1 MYNNNYYQPPRNL
14 GIQTNYQ
21 QPIYQP
27 MYQVPISQPTSSGLQ
42 GKIVDSIETAK
53 NQDIQLDGS
62 ISYFALTDG
71 TAIVSKQLQADG
83 TSKTTIY
90 RPIDEE
96 QGELPKY
103 ATLDD
108 IKKEIEMDKNLTCK
122 FFRSYLYN
130 YRIHISITNLFKL
143 GIKGNIININ
153 YIYSI

>member
-90 RPIDEE
+90 RPISEE
-96 QGELPKY
+96 QAELPKY

-108 IKKEIEMDKNLTCK
+108 IKKEINNIDLSDIDDLKEEIRDLKKQLK
-122 FFRSYLYN
+122 DL
-130 YRIHISITNLFKL
+130 KK
-143 GIKGNIININ
+143 KGD
-153 YIYSI
+153 

>member
-90 RPIDEE
+90 RPISEE
-96 QGELPKY
+96 QVELPKY

-108 IKKEIEMDKNLTCK
+108 IKKEIEKIDLSEIDDLKEEIRDLK
-122 FFRSYLYN
+122 KQLKD
-130 YRIHISITNLFKL
+130 LKK
-143 GIKGNIININ
+143 KGE
-153 YIYSI
+153 

>member
-14 GIQTNYQ
+14 GVQTNYQ

-90 RPIDEE
+90 RPISEE
-96 QGELPKY
+96 QVELPKY

-108 IKKEIEMDKNLTCK
+108 IKKEINNLDLSDIDDLK
-122 FFRSYLYN
+122 EEIRDLKKQ
-130 YRIHISITNLFKL
+130 LKDL
-143 GIKGNIININ
+143 KKKGD
-153 YIYSI
+153 

>member
-14 GIQTNYQ
+14 GVQTNYQ

-27 MYQVPISQPTSSGLQ
+27 MYQVPISQPTTSGLQ
-42 GKIVDSIETAK
+42 GKVVDSIETAK

-71 TAIVSKQLQADG
+71 SAIVSKQLQADG

-90 RPIDEE
+90 RPISEE
-96 QGELPKY
+96 QAELPKY

-108 IKKEIEMDKNLTCK
+108 IKKEINNIDLSDIDDLKEEIRDLKKQLK
-122 FFRSYLYN
+122 DL
-130 YRIHISITNLFKL
+130 KK
-143 GIKGNIININ
+143 KGD
-153 YIYSI
+153 

>member
-71 TAIVSKQLQADG
+71 SAIVSKQLQADG

-90 RPIDEE
+90 RPISEE
-96 QGELPKY
+96 QAELPKY

-108 IKKEIEMDKNLTCK
+108 IKKEINNIDLSEIDDLKEEIRDLKKDLKNLK
-122 FFRSYLYN
+122 
-130 YRIHISITNLFKL
+130 K
-143 GIKGNIININ
+143 KGD
-153 YIYSI
+153 

>member
-90 RPIDEE
+90 RPISEE
-96 QGELPKY
+96 QVELPKY

-108 IKKEIEMDKNLTCK
+108 IKKEIEKVDLSEIDDLKEEIRDLKKDLKNLK
-122 FFRSYLYN
+122 
-130 YRIHISITNLFKL
+130 K
-143 GIKGNIININ
+143 KGD
-153 YIYSI
+153 

>member
-14 GIQTNYQ
+14 GVQTNYQ

-90 RPIDEE
+90 RPISEE
-96 QGELPKY
+96 QVELPKY

-108 IKKEIEMDKNLTCK
+108 IKKEINNIDLSDIDDLKEEIRELKKQLKDLKK
-122 FFRSYLYN
+122 
-130 YRIHISITNLFKL
+130 
-143 GIKGNIININ
+143 KGD
-153 YIYSI
+153 

>member
-90 RPIDEE
+90 RPINDENI
-96 QGELPKY
+96 ELPKY

-108 IKKEIEMDKNLTCK
+108 IKKEINNIDLSDIDDLKEE
-122 FFRSYLYN
+122 
-130 YRIHISITNLFKL
+130 
-143 GIKGNIININ
+143 IKELKKQIKEIKKK
-153 YIYSI
+153 SD

>member
-90 RPIDEE
+90 RPISEE
-96 QGELPKY
+96 QAELPKY

-108 IKKEIEMDKNLTCK
+108 IKKEIEKVDLSEIDDLKEEIRDLKKDLKNLK
-122 FFRSYLYN
+122 
-130 YRIHISITNLFKL
+130 K
-143 GIKGNIININ
+143 KGD
-153 YIYSI
+153 

>member
-14 GIQTNYQ
+14 GVQTNYQ

-90 RPIDEE
+90 RPISEE
-96 QGELPKY
+96 QVEIPKY

-108 IKKEIEMDKNLTCK
+108 IKKEIKNIDLSEIDDLK
-122 FFRSYLYN
+122 EEIRELKKQ
-130 YRIHISITNLFKL
+130 LKDL
-143 GIKGNIININ
+143 KKKGD
-153 YIYSI
+153 

>member
-14 GIQTNYQ
+14 GVQTNYQ

-27 MYQVPISQPTSSGLQ
+27 MYQVPISQPTSSSLQ

-71 TAIVSKQLQADG
+71 SAIVSKQLQADG

-90 RPIDEE
+90 RPINDENI
-96 QGELPKY
+96 ELPKY

-108 IKKEIEMDKNLTCK
+108 IKKEINNIDLSDIDDLKEEIRDLKKQLK
-122 FFRSYLYN
+122 DL
-130 YRIHISITNLFKL
+130 KK
-143 GIKGNIININ
+143 KGD
-153 YIYSI
+153 

>member
-27 MYQVPISQPTSSGLQ
+27 MYQVPISQPTSSSLQ

-71 TAIVSKQLQADG
+71 SAIVSKQLQADG

-90 RPIDEE
+90 RPINDENI
-96 QGELPKY
+96 ELPKY

-108 IKKEIEMDKNLTCK
+108 IKKEIEKIDLSEIDDLKEEIRDLK
-122 FFRSYLYN
+122 KDLKD
-130 YRIHISITNLFKL
+130 LKK
-143 GIKGNIININ
+143 KGD
-153 YIYSI
+153 

>member
-14 GIQTNYQ
+14 GVQTNYQ

-27 MYQVPISQPTSSGLQ
+27 LYQVPISQPTSSGLQ

-90 RPIDEE
+90 RPISEE
-96 QGELPKY
+96 QVELPKY

-108 IKKEIEMDKNLTCK
+108 IKKEIEKIDLSEIDDLKEEIRDLKKDLKNLK
-122 FFRSYLYN
+122 
-130 YRIHISITNLFKL
+130 K
-143 GIKGNIININ
+143 KGD
-153 YIYSI
+153 

>member
-14 GIQTNYQ
+14 GVQTNYQ

-42 GKIVDSIETAK
+42 GKVVDSIETAK

-90 RPIDEE
+90 RPISEE
-96 QGELPKY
+96 QVELPKY

-108 IKKEIEMDKNLTCK
+108 IKKEINNIDLSEIDDLKEEIRDLKKDLKNLK
-122 FFRSYLYN
+122 
-130 YRIHISITNLFKL
+130 K
-143 GIKGNIININ
+143 KGD
-153 YIYSI
+153 

>member
-90 RPIDEE
+90 RPVSEE
-96 QGELPKY
+96 QVELPKY

-108 IKKEIEMDKNLTCK
+108 IKKEINNIDLSDIDDLKEEIRDLKKQLK
-122 FFRSYLYN
+122 DL
-130 YRIHISITNLFKL
+130 KK
-143 GIKGNIININ
+143 KGD
-153 YIYSI
+153 

>member
-14 GIQTNYQ
+14 GVQTNYQ

-90 RPIDEE
+90 RPISEE
-96 QGELPKY
+96 QAELPKY

-108 IKKEIEMDKNLTCK
+108 IKKEIEKIDLSEIDDLKEEIRDLKKDLKNLK
-122 FFRSYLYN
+122 
-130 YRIHISITNLFKL
+130 K
-143 GIKGNIININ
+143 KGD
-153 YIYSI
+153 

>member
-14 GIQTNYQ
+14 GVQTNYQ

-27 MYQVPISQPTSSGLQ
+27 MYQVPISQPTTSGLQ

-90 RPIDEE
+90 RPISEE
-96 QGELPKY
+96 QVEIPKY

-108 IKKEIEMDKNLTCK
+108 IKKEINNIDLSDIDDLKEEIRDLKKDLKNLK
-122 FFRSYLYN
+122 
-130 YRIHISITNLFKL
+130 K
-143 GIKGNIININ
+143 KGD
-153 YIYSI
+153 

>member
-90 RPIDEE
+90 RPISEE
-96 QGELPKY
+96 QVELPKY

-108 IKKEIEMDKNLTCK
+108 IKKEIEKIDLSDIDDLKEEIRDLKKDLKNLK
-122 FFRSYLYN
+122 
-130 YRIHISITNLFKL
+130 K
-143 GIKGNIININ
+143 KGD
-153 YIYSI
+153 

>member
-90 RPIDEE
+90 RPISEE
-96 QGELPKY
+96 QVELPKY

-108 IKKEIEMDKNLTCK
+108 IKKEINNIDLSDIDDLKEE
-122 FFRSYLYN
+122 
-130 YRIHISITNLFKL
+130 
-143 GIKGNIININ
+143 IKELKKQIKEIKKK
-153 YIYSI
+153 SD

>member
-14 GIQTNYQ
+14 GVQTNYQ

-71 TAIVSKQLQADG
+71 SAIVSKQLQADG

-90 RPIDEE
+90 RPISEE
-96 QGELPKY
+96 QVELPKY

-108 IKKEIEMDKNLTCK
+108 IKKEINNIDLSEIDDLKEEIRDLKKDLKNLK
-122 FFRSYLYN
+122 
-130 YRIHISITNLFKL
+130 K
-143 GIKGNIININ
+143 KGD
-153 YIYSI
+153 

>member
-71 TAIVSKQLQADG
+71 SAIVSKQLQADG

-90 RPIDEE
+90 RPINDENI
-96 QGELPKY
+96 ELPKY

-108 IKKEIEMDKNLTCK
+108 IKKEIKNIDLSEIDDLK
-122 FFRSYLYN
+122 EEIRELKKQ
-130 YRIHISITNLFKL
+130 LKDL
-143 GIKGNIININ
+143 KKKGD
-153 YIYSI
+153 

>member
-14 GIQTNYQ
+14 GVQTNYQ

-90 RPIDEE
+90 RPISDENI
-96 QGELPKY
+96 ELPKY

-108 IKKEIEMDKNLTCK
+108 IKKEINNIDLSDIDDLKEEIRDLKKDLKNLK
-122 FFRSYLYN
+122 
-130 YRIHISITNLFKL
+130 K
-143 GIKGNIININ
+143 KGD
-153 YIYSI
+153 

>member
-62 ISYFALTDG
+62 ISYFALIDG
-71 TAIVSKQLQADG
+71 SAIVSKQLQADG

-90 RPIDEE
+90 RPINDENI
-96 QGELPKY
+96 ELPKY

-108 IKKEIEMDKNLTCK
+108 IKKEIEKVDLSEIDDLKEEIRDLKKDLKNLK
-122 FFRSYLYN
+122 
-130 YRIHISITNLFKL
+130 K
-143 GIKGNIININ
+143 KGD
-153 YIYSI
+153 

>member
-90 RPIDEE
+90 RPINDENI
-96 QGELPKY
+96 ELPKY

-108 IKKEIEMDKNLTCK
+108 IKKEIKNIDLSEIDDLK
-122 FFRSYLYN
+122 EEIRELKKQ
-130 YRIHISITNLFKL
+130 LKDL
-143 GIKGNIININ
+143 KKKGD
-153 YIYSI
+153 

>member
-14 GIQTNYQ
+14 GVQTNYQ

-71 TAIVSKQLQADG
+71 SAIVSKQLQADG

-90 RPIDEE
+90 RPINDENI
-96 QGELPKY
+96 ELPKY

-108 IKKEIEMDKNLTCK
+108 IKKEIKNIDLSEIDDLK
-122 FFRSYLYN
+122 EEIRELKKQ
-130 YRIHISITNLFKL
+130 LKDL
-143 GIKGNIININ
+143 KKKGD
-153 YIYSI
+153 

>member
-14 GIQTNYQ
+14 GVQTNYQ

-90 RPIDEE
+90 RPINDENI
-96 QGELPKY
+96 ELPKY

-108 IKKEIEMDKNLTCK
+108 IKKEINNIDLSDIDDLKEEIRDLKKQLK
-122 FFRSYLYN
+122 DL
-130 YRIHISITNLFKL
+130 KK
-143 GIKGNIININ
+143 KGD
-153 YIYSI
+153 

>member
-71 TAIVSKQLQADG
+71 SAIVSKQLQADG

-90 RPIDEE
+90 RPINEE

-108 IKKEIEMDKNLTCK
+108 IKKEINNIDLSDIDDLKEEIRDLKKQLK
-122 FFRSYLYN
+122 DL
-130 YRIHISITNLFKL
+130 KK
-143 GIKGNIININ
+143 KGD
-153 YIYSI
+153 

>member
-90 RPIDEE
+90 RPINEE
-96 QGELPKY
+96 QVELPKY

-108 IKKEIEMDKNLTCK
+108 IKKEIEKIDLSDIDDLKEEIRDLK
-122 FFRSYLYN
+122 KQLKD
-130 YRIHISITNLFKL
+130 LKK
-143 GIKGNIININ
+143 KGD
-153 YIYSI
+153 

>member
-14 GIQTNYQ
+14 GFQTNYQ

-90 RPIDEE
+90 RPISEE
-96 QGELPKY
+96 QVELPKY

-108 IKKEIEMDKNLTCK
+108 IKKEIERIDLSEIDDLKEEIRDLKKDLKNLK
-122 FFRSYLYN
+122 
-130 YRIHISITNLFKL
+130 K
-143 GIKGNIININ
+143 KGD
-153 YIYSI
+153 

>member
-90 RPIDEE
+90 RPISEE
-96 QGELPKY
+96 QVELPKY

-108 IKKEIEMDKNLTCK
+108 IKKEIEKIDLSEIDDLKEEIRELKKQLKNLK
-122 FFRSYLYN
+122 
-130 YRIHISITNLFKL
+130 K
-143 GIKGNIININ
+143 KGD
-153 YIYSI
+153 

>member
-14 GIQTNYQ
+14 GVQTNYQ

-42 GKIVDSIETAK
+42 GKVVDSIETAK

-90 RPIDEE
+90 RPISEE
-96 QGELPKY
+96 QVEIPKY

-108 IKKEIEMDKNLTCK
+108 IKKEINNIDLSDIDDLKEE
-122 FFRSYLYN
+122 
-130 YRIHISITNLFKL
+130 
-143 GIKGNIININ
+143 IKELKKQIKEIKKK
-153 YIYSI
+153 SD

>member
-14 GIQTNYQ
+14 GVQTNYQ

-90 RPIDEE
+90 RPINDENI
-96 QGELPKY
+96 ELPKY

-108 IKKEIEMDKNLTCK
+108 IKKEIKNIDLSEIDDLK
-122 FFRSYLYN
+122 EEIRELKKQ
-130 YRIHISITNLFKL
+130 LKDL
-143 GIKGNIININ
+143 KKKGD
-153 YIYSI
+153 